1 MKAVTISLHILIL
14 FISTI
19 GVFFSLAFIP
29 DALDRYKHEY
39 EDLIGVLF
47 FMVLGSIFIVHSIVN
62 LFFIKNG
69 YPQKN
74 TYIFKALSVIVLSLA
89 ILFLILGIFEEN
101 DRFLI
106 LLSGLLLFL
115 SGYSGFTFYGANK
128 NT

>member
-14 FISTI
+14 FISAV
-19 GVFFSLAFIP
+19 GVLFALAFIP
-29 DALDRYKHEY
+29 DVLDRHKHEY

-47 FMVLGSIFIVHSIVN
+47 FIVVGSIFIVHSIVN

-74 TYIFKALSVIVLSLA
+74 IYIFRSLSVIVLSLA
-89 ILFLILGIFEEN
+89 ILFLILGILGKN
-101 DRFLI
+101 DRFLV
-106 LLSGLLLFL
+106 LLSGVLLFL

-128 NT
+128 DT